1 MRPLGRT
8 QSAPLP
14 LGHPLLQGVPPPPG
28 VLAAAAAAAAAG
40 ATSATT
46 ATPLTPQQFDIY
58 LRERQF
64 YEQQQQHNLMKQQLR
79 QSVLTRAGSRSQVEN
94 VEEETEAAVA
104 REMMSR
110 HGERPSNPEL
120 IDLTEHRLEEE
131 AAAAAAVAE
140 ARRRDGLPPLRV
152 TGPRASIQ
160 PSAGT
165 IALIFVH
172 CNTQR
177 RM

>member
-110 HGERPSNPEL
+110 HGDRPSNPEV
-120 IDLTEHRLEEE
+120 IDLIEEE

-160 PSAGT
+160 PSAGM

-172 CNTQR
+172 CHPQR
-177 RM
+177 GRGA